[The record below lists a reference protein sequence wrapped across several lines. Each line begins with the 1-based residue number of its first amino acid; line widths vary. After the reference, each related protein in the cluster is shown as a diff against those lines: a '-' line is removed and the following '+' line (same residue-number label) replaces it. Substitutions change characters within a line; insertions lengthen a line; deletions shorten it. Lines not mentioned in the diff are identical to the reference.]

1 MLEPVTPLPF
11 AQVSVRHGRL
21 AIDALVVDDELAAQ
35 LASERDDPARF
46 VIDAIGIGAR
56 VLDRE
61 QTVQHTDFVKAE
73 FERQAR
79 QLDADFVE
87 RARRVAERLDQKVD
101 EAFGPEHGH
110 VTKALARHFGDESS
124 AAVQHKMRA
133 VLGEVAGQ
141 MREDLRKQLTA
152 DSTDNPIVQ
161 IQKATLSAMK
171 HNADQ
176 QGEHLRT
183 MNERLEAMRLEVAA
197 LKAEKEKLVEVA
209 AEAERG
215 TAKGRTYEESVFE
228 ALDAISVGQGDDCD
242 AVGDVP
248 GVGGKKGDVVVAL
261 DACAGPARGRI
272 VFEAK
277 NARLSKKQALAELD
291 EAMRARD
298 ADYGIFVVPS
308 ADKLPAKT
316 SDLREFGGDKLFV
329 VFDPD
334 EGGRISLEVAYKLA
348 RARVLMARG
357 DAAGI
362 DPAAVRSEVER
373 ALGAME
379 DVRRVK
385 SQLTQAT
392 SAIAQ
397 ATTIVDGLAANVR
410 GHLTQIDALLHP
422 ADEEDASSA
431 DVLGASPGGEI
442 VGPAT
447 SE

>member
-1 MLEPVTPLPF
+1 
-11 AQVSVRHGRL
+11 
-21 AIDALVVDDELAAQ
+21 
-35 LASERDDPARF
+35 
-46 VIDAIGIGAR
+46 
-56 VLDRE
+56 
-61 QTVQHTDFVKAE
+61 
-73 FERQAR
+73 
-79 QLDADFVE
+79 
-87 RARRVAERLDQKVD
+87 
-101 EAFGPEHGH
+101 
-110 VTKALARHFGDESS
+110 
-124 AAVQHKMRA
+124 MRA

-171 HNADQ
+171 HSADQ

-183 MNERLEAMRLEVAA
+183 MNERLEAMRLEVQS

-298 ADYGIFVVPS
+298 ADYGIFVVPC

-348 RARVLMARG
+348 RRRVLMARG
-357 DAAGI
+357 DAGGDRPGRRAQRGRARARRDGGRAARQVPAHPGDQRDRAGHH
-362 DPAAVRSEVER
+362 DRRRPRRQRPRPPHPDRRAAAPAGGRGRPVGRSVGSGFDLSGE
-373 ALGAME
+373 APSDL
-379 DVRRVK
+379 
-385 SQLTQAT
+385 
-392 SAIAQ
+392 
-397 ATTIVDGLAANVR
+397 
-410 GHLTQIDALLHP
+410 HLTQR
-422 ADEEDASSA
+422 E
-431 DVLGASPGGEI
+431 VLASPSWRPTRSS
-442 VGPAT
+442 VGPSGRSPRRAG
-447 SE
+447 

>member
-21 AIDALVVDDELAAQ
+21 VIDALVVDDELAAR

-79 QLDADFVE
+79 QLDAEFVE

-110 VTKALARHFGDESS
+110 VTRALARHFGDESS

-141 MREDLRKQLTA
+141 MREDLRKQLTT

-161 IQKATLSAMK
+161 IQRATLSAMK

-176 QGEHLRT
+176 QGEHLRA

-197 LKAEKEKLVEVA
+197 LKAEKDKLVEVA

-215 TAKGRTYEESVFE
+215 TAKGRTYEEAVFE
-228 ALDAISVGQGDDCD
+228 AVDAIAHAQGDDCD
-242 AVGDVP
+242 AVGDRP
-248 GVGGKKGDVVVAL
+248 GAGGRKGDVVVAI

-277 NARLSKKQALAELD
+277 NSQLPKNRALAELD
-291 EAMRARD
+291 EAMATRG
-298 ADYGIFVVPS
+298 ADYGIFVVPTD
-308 ADKLPAKT
+308 AKLPART
-316 SDLREFGGDKLFV
+316 NQLREFNGDKLFV
-329 VFDPD
+329 VFDPED
-334 EGGRISLEVAYKLA
+334 ESTLALEVAYALA
-348 RARVLMARG
+348 RARVLMSKGADG
-357 DAAGI
+357 ELDV
-362 DPAAVRSEVER
+362 DAVRAEVER
-373 ALGAME
+373 AVGAME

-385 SQLTQAT
+385 QQLTHAT
-392 SAIAQ
+392 SGIEQARAILDAM
-397 ATTIVDGLAANVR
+397 AVGVR
-410 GHLTQIDALLHP
+410 SHLTEIGALLDAA
-422 ADEEDASSA
+422 ADAGD
-431 DVLGASPGGEI
+431 G
-442 VGPAT
+442 
-447 SE
+447 